1 MLNLNT
7 LNLYMHEI
15 ATQTEHIDDL
25 SKPPT
30 TNGAREPTPV
40 VDMSLT
46 PAHVSALSSCLTAID
61 GIFEVFFTMDVESIR
76 CLPVF
81 NFVRVAYAVVVLI
94 KIWHTASNPKSD
106 LGTVIDKNNMNVDR
120 DLARLIQV
128 FEATAAE
135 EKSRPAG
142 KFLAVLLHVRGW
154 LQRQGLQG
162 TAQQPKD
169 QQTNGLPGCTGNLP
183 NPNPGPPN
191 QAQQQSQPQ
200 QGGYSNTAST
210 PLQLLAGIAA
220 TANDVA
226 AGQQQQ
232 QPPRDGNRMY
242 NWANNTTMN
251 QPQPAQGFYDNNT
264 ATPSTSNTVGLT
276 PGSDDAAGPSN
287 MNPDPVDMAS
297 GMYFLDGSVW
307 MSNLDYGSLGM
318 FGDGAISQAT
328 GLMGLADGVTGLG
341 LGYGMPPYGQGQQP
355 RSQPQPQNGVSY
367 AQGQGL
373 PQPPPNGY
381 GQGLPEPQPQ
391 PPQNGYTPLAGM
403 DTDGTGVG
411 AGRVVGNARGDA
423 RNGGYTN

>member
-15 ATQTEHIDDL
+15 ATQTEHIEDL

-30 TNGAREPTPV
+30 TNGARESTPV

-106 LGTVIDKNNMNVDR
+106 LGTVIDKNNMKVDR
-120 DLARLIQV
+120 DLARLIQI
-128 FEATAAE
+128 FEATAAD
-135 EKSRPAG
+135 EKSRPAA

-154 LQRQGLQG
+154 LQRQGLQVP
-162 TAQQPKD
+162 AQPPKD
-169 QQTNGLPGCTGNLP
+169 QQTNAGSMRNPP
-183 NPNPGPPN
+183 NPNPAPPN

-200 QGGYSNTAST
+200 QGDYSNTAST

-232 QPPRDGNRMY
+232 QQPRDGNGIY
-242 NWANNTTMN
+242 NWANNTTLN
-251 QPQPAQGFYDNNT
+251 QPQPAQGYYDNTNT

-276 PGSDDAAGPSN
+276 PASDNTAGPSN
-287 MNPDPVDMAS
+287 MNPDLVDMAS
-297 GMYFLDGSVW
+297 GMYFLDGSMW
-307 MSNLDYGSLGM
+307 MSNLDPGSLGM

-341 LGYGMPPYGQGQQP
+341 LGYGIPPYGQP
-355 RSQPQPQNGVSY
+355 RAQPQPQNG
-367 AQGQGL
+367 
-373 PQPPPNGY
+373 Y
-381 GQGLPEPQPQ
+381 GQGLSEPQPQ
-391 PPQNGYTPLAGM
+391 PTQNGYTPLAGM
-403 DTDGTGVG
+403 DTD
-411 AGRVVGNARGDA
+411 ARGDA
-423 RNGGYTN
+423 RFTN